1 MVTTSYKLADLKV
14 DIQTMFTKAG
24 VAGASLMFILT
35 DGQISDNKFLMYIN
49 DLLASGYVPELFLK
63 DELDGILG
71 KVRGEAK
78 ANGYQDTPDQLFEFF
93 LDKTRKNLHLA
104 LCFSPVGDAFRIRA
118 RMFPGIIN
126 CTSMDYFFDWPE
138 DALINVAN
146 RFLVDVELPND
157 ELRESI
163 A

>member
-1 MVTTSYKLADLKV
+1 
-14 DIQTMFTKAG
+14 
-24 VAGASLMFILT
+24 MFILT

-104 LCFSPVGDAFRIRA
+104 LCFSPVGDAF
-118 RMFPGIIN
+118 
-126 CTSMDYFFDWPE
+126 
-138 DALINVAN
+138 
-146 RFLVDVELPND
+146 
-157 ELRESI
+157 
-163 A
+163 